1 MAGVNGV
8 PASGVTAVV
17 LNVTV
22 TAPSASGYLTVYPD
36 GQARPTVS
44 NLNFTS
50 GRTIPNL
57 VAVPVVN
64 GKVVFYNGS
73 AGTVHVLADLAG
85 YHF

>member
-1 MAGVNGV
+1 
-8 PASGVTAVV
+8 
-17 LNVTV
+17 VTV

-36 GQARPTVS
+36 GQARPIVS

-57 VAVPVVN
+57 VAVPVIN
-64 GKVVFYNGS
+64 GMVVFYNGS
-73 AGTVHVLADLAG
+73 PGTVHVLADLAG